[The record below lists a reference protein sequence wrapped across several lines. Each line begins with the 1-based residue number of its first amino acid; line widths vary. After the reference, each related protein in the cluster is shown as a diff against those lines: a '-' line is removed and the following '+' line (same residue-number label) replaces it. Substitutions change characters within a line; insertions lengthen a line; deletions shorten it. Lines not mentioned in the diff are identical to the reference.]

1 MLVLAKLDE
10 ERPLQ
15 LRRVDVAAL
24 ARDAV
29 ADARATAPHRQIAL
43 DAGEGD
49 ATVEGDEDRL
59 RQVIANVVG
68 NALVHTEPDVPIA
81 VRWRVADGRVTL
93 DVIDRGHGMPPDVLE
108 RATER
113 FYRADPARARHRGG
127 SGLGLSIVD
136 AAVAA
141 HGGTFTIESEPGAGT
156 TVSLVLPATS
166 ATPH

>member
-1 MLVLAKLDE
+1 
-10 ERPLQ
+10 
-15 LRRVDVAAL
+15 VA
-24 ARDAV
+24 
-29 ADARATAPHRQIAL
+29 
-43 DAGEGD
+43 E
-49 ATVEGDEDRL
+49 
-59 RQVIANVVG
+59 
-68 NALVHTEPDVPIA
+68 
-81 VRWRVADGRVTL
+81 GRVTL

-141 HGGTFTIESEPGAGT
+141 HGGTFTIASEPGAGT